1 MPHIDSFHL
10 LREGEEQEVSNL
22 GSYCNLKLKNFYE
35 HLLLSPV
42 WTGALSESPQ
52 MCILCGQ

>member
-1 MPHIDSFHL
+1 MPHIGSFHL
-10 LREGEEQEVSNL
+10 LREEEEQEVSNL

-42 WTGALSESPQ
+42 
-52 MCILCGQ
+52 